1 MSILMDG
8 ALPGRH
14 GGSSAG
20 GQEALWEE
28 AGEGDEELPSG
39 DVEAVRELV
48 EEATTKGFRS
58 ATIDEAA
65 NDVAKQDQQKKVFA
79 FFRAESLTSWTKMSN
94 VNRTPTMVKLSGP
107 TTTATTTTTGVAGP
121 KIRTRRGKASRQV
134 LVLGL
139 GAMPQTF

>member
-79 FFRAESLTSWTKMSN
+79 FFRSLPCAVVDHVTSTSLDIAERSTVQHLAHHM
-94 VNRTPTMVKLSGP
+94 LH
-107 TTTATTTTTGVAGP
+107 
-121 KIRTRRGKASRQV
+121 
-134 LVLGL
+134 
-139 GAMPQTF
+139 